1 MISGMEQQHIH
12 CIGIGGIGVSALARL
27 CRSRG
32 FKVSGSDLAESEITE
47 KLRKE
52 GVAVAIGP
60 HRASNIPKNATAVI
74 YTAALEPSNPELRE
88 ARRRKIKTRSYAEAI
103 GELTRKYQTIAVA
116 GAHGKST
123 TTALTSLILA
133 KGGIDPTVIVGTKLR
148 EFKNSNFRR
157 GRSRYLVLEADEY
170 RTSFTNY
177 TPFIAVVTN
186 IDREHLD
193 FYKNVSRIEA
203 AFKKFL
209 LRLRPGGILVLNRD
223 NRRLARI
230 GERLEKQAGA
240 KIIWYSLR
248 DPKAKRIARLLQVPG
263 KHNVSNALAAHAV
276 GRIFKIPEKT
286 IFSALHSYCGA
297 WRRFD
302 YQGVLALHGSARRG
316 SAKIFADYAHHPTE
330 IAATIQGTREK
341 FPKSKIWCVFQPHHY
356 ERTRDLFRE
365 FTSAFDGC
373 DAVVMLDI
381 YEVAGREKKNKSP
394 KINSKTLAEAVTR
407 RGVTAHYLRE
417 PKRLKSFLQKNLE
430 AGDVVLMMGA
440 GSIWEMTKKLM
451 NTEKR
456 RRT

>member
-1 MISGMEQQHIH
+1 MKREHIH

-27 CRSRG
+27 YRSRG
-32 FKVSGSDLAESEITE
+32 FRVSGSDLAKSEITE
-47 KLRKE
+47 KLQKE
-52 GVAVAIGP
+52 GIAVSIGP
-60 HRASNIPKNATAVI
+60 HRASNIPKSATTVI
-74 YTAALEPSNPELRE
+74 YTAALKPSNPELRG
-88 ARRRKIKTRSYAEAI
+88 AMRRKIKTRSYAEAI
-103 GELTRKYQTIAVA
+103 GELTRQFQTVAVA

-123 TTALTSLILA
+123 TTALTSLVLA
-133 KGGIDPTVIVGTKLR
+133 NGGIDPTVIVGTKLR

-157 GRSRYLVLEADEY
+157 GRSEYLVLEADEY

-223 NRRLARI
+223 NRRLVRI
-230 GERLEKQAGA
+230 GERLKKQAGA

-248 DPKAKRIARLLQVPG
+248 DRRAGRVARYLQIPG

-302 YQGVLALHGSARRG
+302 YQGEFAG
-316 SAKIFADYAHHPTE
+316 AKVIADYAHHPAE
-330 IAATIQGTREK
+330 IAATVQGTREK
-341 FPKSKIWCVFQPHHY
+341 FPNSQIWCVFQPHHY

-365 FTSAFDGC
+365 FARSFDGC
-373 DAVVMLDI
+373 NAVVMLDI

-407 RGVTAHYLRE
+407 RGVAAHYLRE
-417 PKRLKSFLQKNLE
+417 PKRLKTFLQKNLA

-451 NTEKR
+451 KKNGKKKR
-456 RRT
+456 

>member
-1 MISGMEQQHIH
+1 MKQRHIH

-27 CRSRG
+27 YRSRG
-32 FKVSGSDLAESEITE
+32 FRVSGSDLAKSEITE
-47 KLRKE
+47 KLQKE
-52 GVAVAIGP
+52 GIAVSIGP
-60 HRASNIPKNATAVI
+60 HRASNISKGATAVI
-74 YTAALEPSNPELRE
+74 YTAALKPSNPELRE
-88 ARRRKIKTRSYAEAI
+88 ATRRKIKTQSYAEAI
-103 GELTRKYQTIAVA
+103 GELTRQFQTIAVA

-123 TTALTSLILA
+123 TTALTSLVLNH
-133 KGGIDPTVIVGTKLR
+133 GGIDPTVIVGTKLR

-157 GRSRYLVLEADEY
+157 GRSEYLVLEADEY

-177 TPFIAVVTN
+177 TPFIVVVTN

-193 FYKNVSRIEA
+193 FYKSISRIEA

-223 NRRLARI
+223 NQRLARI
-230 GERLEKQAGA
+230 GEWLKKQAGA
-240 KIIWYSLR
+240 KVIWYSLR
-248 DPKAKRIARLLQVPG
+248 DRRAERVARHLQIPG

-302 YQGVLALHGSARRG
+302 YQGVFCFKNSSGRRG
-316 SAKIFADYAHHPTE
+316 GAKIFADYAHHPTE

-341 FPKSKIWCVFQPHHY
+341 FPNSRIWCVFQPHHY

-365 FTSAFDGC
+365 FARSFDGC
-373 DAVVMLDI
+373 NAVVMLDI

-394 KINSKTLAEAVTR
+394 KINSKTLAEAIAR
-407 RGVTAHYLRE
+407 RGVAAHYLRA
-417 PKRLKSFLQKNLE
+417 PKRLKMFLQKNLA

-451 NTEKR
+451 KKKEKEK
-456 RRT
+456 